1 MNLSKTIDNK
11 PIITKDNGEMLYDL
25 TKQNFKPADRP
36 TIIDYIIVSDEFSMR
51 VDLIS
56 MAAYRDISAVD
67 LILKQNSISNP
78 FSIDKDDV
86 IYIQERR
93 EINNQFVNLDKI
105 SNKNKVRNQYLD
117 PDKAPKIDANLKKFI
132 DRQKPETLIADRK
145 LLPPNFANFGD
156 EEIKLSGGNVI
167 YGGDISNTQEPKSLL
182 TLSKSELL
190 KKITKANIST
200 KNIEKKIV

>member
-25 TKQNFKPADRP
+25 TKQNFKPTDRP

-51 VDLIS
+51 ADLIS

-190 KKITKANIST
+190 KKITKINIST
-200 KNIEKKIV
+200 KNTEKKII